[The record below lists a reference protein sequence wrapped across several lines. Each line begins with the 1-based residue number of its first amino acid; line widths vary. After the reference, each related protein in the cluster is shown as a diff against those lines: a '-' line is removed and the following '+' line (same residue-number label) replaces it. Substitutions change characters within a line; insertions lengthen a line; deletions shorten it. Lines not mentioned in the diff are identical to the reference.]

1 MWRTAWGS
9 RLSPRSP
16 NCLNLNL
23 RSFLCCSTNYPCTQL
38 CGVSAR
44 RFGSIVPEH
53 PLVGLRWKYLL
64 AWTFFYFIFYF
75 YQITCGQRSRGTDF
89 LHASCSKWLA
99 DINSNC
105 DNICWYYCIVFL
117 SLHHYL
123 SSIQPHVRGR
133 MSKTF
138 SYLRGN
144 V

>member
-16 NCLNLNL
+16 KCLNLNL
-23 RSFLCCSTNYPCTQL
+23 RSFLCRSTNYPCTQL

-44 RFGSIVPEH
+44 RFGSIAPEH
-53 PLVGLRWKYLL
+53 PLVGLHWKYLL
-64 AWTFFYFIFYF
+64 ASTLFFCFFSF
-75 YQITCGQRSRGTDF
+75 YQITRGQRSRGTDF
-89 LHASCSKWLA
+89 IHASCSKWLV

-105 DNICWYYCIVFL
+105 GDICWYYCLVIL
-117 SLHHYL
+117 SFHPYL
-123 SSIQPHVRGR
+123 RGIPQHVWGR